1 MANLKNVIYLT
12 NEDYETLVT
21 TGTVTIDGETLT
33 YDENNL
39 YITPNTVASP
49 SEDGL
54 MSAEDKT
61 KLDSIPNDL
70 SDKLNS
76 MTENIQT
83 VRAVAEGK
91 CKTLI
96 LTLDNP

>member
-39 YITPNTVASP
+39 YITPEETASP
-49 SEDGL
+49 LKDGL
-54 MSAEDKT
+54 MSAEDKV
-61 KLDSIPNDL
+61 KLD
-70 SDKLNS
+70 
-76 MTENIQT
+76 NIQPDNYAT
-83 VRAVAEGK
+83 KQYVDSRTAED
-91 CKTLI
+91 I
-96 LTLDNP
+96 LLEDD